1 MVQLNVKKQFI
12 DVHINPVGKDGNPLG
27 EGVHFDFD
35 ISSDV
40 IVGLS
45 DTGSIMAQV
54 TKLTQEVEEEM
65 KKIAEL
71 DISDDEKTNRI
82 QKAYVDSIYEVDT
95 LIYDRLLGEGAFEKI
110 YPLFEDVE
118 LWLESFPALVQDITV
133 EAVQERQKN
142 SGDLITFAEE
152 LKKKKSKKTSK

>member
-1 MVQLNVKKQFI
+1 M
-12 DVHINPVGKDGNPLG
+12 
-27 EGVHFDFD
+27 E
-35 ISSDV
+35 
-40 IVGLS
+40 
-45 DTGSIMAQV
+45 QV

-82 QKAYVDSIYEVDT
+82 QKAFVDSIYEVDT
-95 LIYDRLLGEGAFEKI
+95 LIYDRLLGKGAFEKI

-118 LWLESFPALVQDITV
+118 LWLESFPALVQDITA

-142 SGDLITFAEE
+142 SGDLITFADE